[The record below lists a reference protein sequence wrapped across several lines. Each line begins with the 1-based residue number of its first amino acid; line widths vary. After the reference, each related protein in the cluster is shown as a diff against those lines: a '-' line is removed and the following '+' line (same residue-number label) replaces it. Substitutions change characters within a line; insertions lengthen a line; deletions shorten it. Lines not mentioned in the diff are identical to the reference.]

1 MSDSP
6 HSIRLNGPWQAYF
19 GTDANPTR
27 IQLPRDWSTIPA
39 VTRDDGL
46 KLTRAFHA
54 PTGIAPGDEVV
65 LVLDELPISGKV
77 SLNGQ
82 ELGDFSRSERFTI
95 TQHLALRHEIK
106 IEGLSLDAGEQAGEV
121 RLEIFAR

>member
-1 MSDSP
+1 MSDTP

-19 GTDANPTR
+19 AADADPTR

-39 VTRDDGL
+39 ATRDADF
-46 KLTRAFHA
+46 KLMRAFHA

-82 ELGDFSRSERFTI
+82 ELGVFSRSERFAI
-95 TQHLALRHEIK
+95 TEHLALRHEIE
-106 IEGLSLDAGEQAGEV
+106 IVGLSLDAGERAGEV
-121 RLEIFAR
+121 RLEIFVR